1 MFSKTR
7 PPLRVVADNSRR
19 NQGAPQ
25 GEASGELPENGSWDI
40 AAEVRRMVVG
50 QDEALDGILPYL
62 DTYRA
67 GLAPEGRPAGIF
79 LLLGPTGT
87 GKTKTV
93 ESLAQAAHGDAKCVV
108 KVNCGEFQLDHEV
121 AKLIG
126 APPGYLGHRET
137 QPLLTQSR
145 LAAAMSAR
153 LNLALVLFDEI
164 EKAAPSLIRLLL
176 GVLDKGI
183 LRLGDGTSVNFE
195 RTFIFFTS
203 NLGARNIE
211 RHLRPR
217 FTFAGGGDAG
227 GANGRKLHH
236 LAVEA
241 ARRFFPPEF
250 MNRMDGVFTYQPLS
264 PRSLEQIL
272 DQLVGDLQAQ
282 ISARLMSRQFGL
294 DVRPSAR
301 RLLLT
306 KGTSPEYGAREL
318 KRALFRMLLHPL
330 SALVVQRRIPPG
342 ATVRVQAARGG
353 GKLAFRIGV
362 GAQPARDQVA

>member
-19 NQGAPQ
+19 SEETRWGGAPPDA
-25 GEASGELPENGSWDI
+25 GDAGAWDI
-40 AAEVRRMVVG
+40 AAEVRRLVVG
-50 QDEALDGILPYL
+50 QNEALDGILPYL

-145 LAAAMSAR
+145 LAAATSAR

-164 EKAAPSLIRLLL
+164 EKAAPSLVRLLL

-195 RTFIFFTS
+195 RTFVFFTS
-203 NLGARNIE
+203 NLGARNME
-211 RHLRPR
+211 QHLRPR
-217 FTFAGGGDAG
+217 FTFAGCNNAADTSGQ
-227 GANGRKLHH
+227 KLHH

-250 MNRMDGVFTYQPLS
+250 LNRVDAVFTYQPLS
-264 PRSLEQIL
+264 ARSLERIL
-272 DQLVGDLQAQ
+272 DQLLDEIQAQ
-282 ISARLMSRQFGL
+282 ISARLMSKQFLL

-301 RLLLT
+301 RVLLH

-318 KRALFRMLLHPL
+318 KRALFRLLLHPL
-330 SALVVQRRIPPG
+330 SAMVVNGGIPPG
-342 ATVRVQAARGG
+342 TTVRVHAARGG
-353 GKLAFRIGV
+353 EGLTFRV
-362 GAQPARDQVA
+362 CEREQAA

>member
-1 MFSKTR
+1 MFGKTR
-7 PPLRVVADNSRR
+7 PPLRVVADNSRGSE
-19 NQGAPQ
+19 GAPW
-25 GEASGELPENGSWDI
+25 GGGPPRAAEGGLWDI
-40 AAEVRRMVVG
+40 AAEVRRLVVG
-50 QDEALDGILPYL
+50 QNEVLDGILPYL
-62 DTYRA
+62 DAYRA

-145 LAAAMSAR
+145 LAAATSAR

-164 EKAAPSLIRLLL
+164 EKAAPSLVRLLL
-176 GVLDKGI
+176 GVLDKGV
-183 LRLGDGTSVNFE
+183 LRLGDGTSVDFE
-195 RTFIFFTS
+195 RTFVFFTS

-217 FTFAGGGDAG
+217 FTFAGC
-227 GANGRKLHH
+227 GAARETSGQKLHH

-250 MNRMDGVFTYQPLS
+250 MNRVDAVFTYQPLGAG
-264 PRSLEQIL
+264 SLERIL
-272 DQLVGDLQAQ
+272 DQLIGEIQTQ
-282 ISARLMSRQFGL
+282 ISTRLMSRQFLL

-301 RLLLT
+301 RLLLDR
-306 KGTSPEYGAREL
+306 GTSPEYGAREL
-318 KRALFRMLLHPL
+318 KRVLFRFLLHPL
-330 SALVVQRRIPPG
+330 SSMVVGQRIPPG
-342 ATVRVQAARGG
+342 ATVRVQAGRNGAS
-353 GKLAFRIGV
+353 LSFRIGDRKRA
-362 GAQPARDQVA
+362 GREQMA